1 MAGWLWRDSVIK
13 LARPISRIL
22 RGRGQGLAEYV
33 LILALIAMIAITATL
48 FFGGGLDMTLSATG
62 GKPSVP
68 PSAAPSL

>member
-1 MAGWLWRDSVIK
+1 
-13 LARPISRIL
+13 
-22 RGRGQGLAEYV
+22 V

-48 FFGGGLDMTLSATG
+48 FFRGCLDLILSAID